1 VVHSAPKNIYLNEYL
16 SYHFN
21 FVIIQYHRFLLWM
34 LPFEETQHFLSS
46 CYSCAWA
53 NAVRFS
59 CSDILT
65 CRVWP
70 GWWSVA
76 EPWVASDL
84 RWYWSSSPHLQK
96 SGDIVDS
103 FLVVSDASYRRLV
116 IELEDTQIMLEI
128 CHLALANM
136 KLPVPW
142 QSIITYLRL
151 SMHACLPVFPVVLQG
166 LDLIRRYID
175 RSTKD
180 YYVRRVT
187 MILIHRPDDHW
198 RWWRQS

>member
-1 VVHSAPKNIYLNEYL
+1 MVHSAPKNIYLNEYL

-65 CRVWP
+65 CQSSRVWP

-136 KLPVPW
+136 KLPSPLT
-142 QSIITYLRL
+142 IHHYL
-151 SMHACLPVFPVVLQG
+151 SQAKHACLPTSLPSCIAGVG
-166 LDLIRRYID
+166 LN
-175 RSTKD
+175 
-180 YYVRRVT
+180 
-187 MILIHRPDDHW
+187 
-198 RWWRQS
+198 